1 MSKLDELINQAKA
14 NQLTEEQLRIAKN
27 KRIYRELFNSIFG
40 GELFEAL
47 IEAGFK
53 YIEDKHCLTSLNYYK
68 CTVTISLQS
77 TLLKDTNNI
86 STKATLFVKPNDH
99 AILARSK
106 VISVG
111 ENSRLNTDTLLLA
124 LSTMISSFKP

>member
-27 KRIYRELFNSIFG
+27 KRIYIELFNSVFG

-47 IEAGFK
+47 IEAGFN
-53 YIEDKHCLTSLNYYK
+53 YVEDKHCLTSLNYCG
-68 CTVTISLQS
+68 CTVTISLQN
-77 TLLKDTNNI
+77 TLLKDSNKTY
-86 STKATLFVKPNDH
+86 TKATLFVKPNDQ

-106 VISVG
+106 VITVV
-111 ENSRLNTDTLLLA
+111 ENVRVNTDTLLLA
-124 LSTMISSFKP
+124 LTTIVSSFK